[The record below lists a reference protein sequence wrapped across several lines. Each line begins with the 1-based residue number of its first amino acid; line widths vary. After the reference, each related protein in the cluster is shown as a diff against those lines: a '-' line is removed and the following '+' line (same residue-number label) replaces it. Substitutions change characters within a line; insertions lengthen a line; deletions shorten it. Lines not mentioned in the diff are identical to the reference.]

1 MKFSFMQFNFLR
13 PLAIVYMLFLYS
25 CKNENKQSE
34 TVFSGLRNDTTIR
47 YAKRFAIASNA
58 RVTVVYLFGNRQN
71 FDTTSTFLIYKD
83 SVIHSK
89 KTAKHVFE
97 LQLPCKNIAALS
109 SIYASM
115 LCDLNYIEG
124 LTAIDNID
132 YINNPAIINKFNAGK
147 LMQLSKGPQPDLEQ
161 TIKLNPDVVF
171 TFGMGEP
178 DTDINP
184 KLALAK
190 IPVAVSVDHLEK
202 TPLARAEWIKFFA
215 AFTGKGKMADSIFA
229 AVEKNYTALRS
240 LTEHAATKPTVFNEI
255 KYGDVWYMPGG
266 KSYVAQLLND
276 AGANYV
282 WKNDTSAGSLQLSF
296 EQVYAK
302 AKEADYW
309 INLSLVNNKKEL
321 LSYESRY
328 AEFKAFKKGN
338 LYNNNKVTN
347 SKGYSTYWE
356 TGMIYPDRI
365 LSDMILIFHP
375 ELAPQLKNDLYYYK
389 QIE

>member
-1 MKFSFMQFNFLR
+1 MQFNSLR
-13 PLAIVYMLFLYS
+13 PLAIVCMLFLYA
-25 CKNENKQSE
+25 CKTENKNSE
-34 TVFSGLRNDTTIR
+34 SVFAGLKSDTTIR
-47 YAKRFAIASNA
+47 HARRFAIASNA
-58 RVTVVYLFGNRQN
+58 HVTAVYLFGNRHN

-83 SVIHSK
+83 SLVHSM
-89 KTAKHVFE
+89 KTAKNVFE
-97 LQLPCKNIAALS
+97 LQMPCKNIAALS

-115 LCDLNYIEG
+115 LCDLDYIEG
-124 LTAIDNID
+124 LAAIDNID

-147 LMQLSKGPQPDLEQ
+147 LKELAKGPQPDLEQ

-178 DTDINP
+178 GTDINP

-215 AFTGKGKMADSIFA
+215 AFIGKNKMADSVFS
-229 AVEKNYTALRS
+229 AVEKNYTALKA
-240 LTEHAATKPTVFNEI
+240 LTESAKTKPTVFNEI

-276 AGANYV
+276 AGATYV

-296 EQVYAK
+296 EQVYAQ

-309 INLSLVNNKKEL
+309 INLSLVNNKAEL

-338 LYNNNKVTN
+338 LYNNNKVAN

-389 QIE
+389 QIN